1 MKYSRT
7 GALAATF
14 TAMGDSGSGVE
25 TASNIGVVG
34 AFVVVSAAAAVG
46 FASAAKEPDLSLD
59 ARSTSLDGSVAM
71 MSGAPTSMVAT
82 RGICASRAAR
92 CVEES
97 RFFFFFPSTIGA
109 ARSAWSSGEDA
120 RRDRWSCTAAPR
132 LPTAGGV
139 GSAANGGAGCGVPSA
154 GGGVVDVAGACGGG
168 SDGAAAA

>member
-34 AFVVVSAAAAVG
+34 AFVVVVCAAAAVG
-46 FASAAKEPDLSLD
+46 FASAATS
-59 ARSTSLDGSVAM
+59 SLDGSVAM

>member
-46 FASAAKEPDLSLD
+46 FASEPNLSLD

-120 RRDRWSCTAAPR
+120 RRDRWSCTAAPC

-139 GSAANGGAGCGVPSA
+139 GSAVNGGAGCGVPSA
-154 GGGVVDVAGACGGG
+154 GGGVADVAGACGGG

>member
-46 FASAAKEPDLSLD
+46 
-59 ARSTSLDGSVAM
+59 VAM

-154 GGGVVDVAGACGGG
+154 RGGVVDVAGACGGG

>member
-34 AFVVVSAAAAVG
+34 AFVVVSAA
-46 FASAAKEPDLSLD
+46 EPDLSLD

-120 RRDRWSCTAAPR
+120 RRDRWSCTAAPC

-139 GSAANGGAGCGVPSA
+139 GSAVNGGAGCGVPSA
-154 GGGVVDVAGACGGG
+154 GGGVADVAGACGGG